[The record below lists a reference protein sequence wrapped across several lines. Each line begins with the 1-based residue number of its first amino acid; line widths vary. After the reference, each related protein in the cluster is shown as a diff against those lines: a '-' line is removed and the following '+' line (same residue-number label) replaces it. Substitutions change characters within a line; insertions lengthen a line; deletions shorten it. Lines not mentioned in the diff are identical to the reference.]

1 MSHLSKALRA
11 ASAAALIGG
20 FAFAGTA
27 PATADPNTG
36 NSSDVNTLAGSLA
49 KGYGPNNCKSAD
61 VSGTKELA
69 EFDCAQN
76 PDPNG
81 PAAAVYML
89 FANGT
94 DLAAAFSSNLKD
106 MTQNACGGN
115 VQSPGTWSQNGQTGG
130 QLACGT
136 YQNAA
141 VILWTTD
148 SKNVLGHLRAS
159 GTDIGSLYKWWQTN
173 T

>member
-20 FAFAGTA
+20 FALAGTA
-27 PATADPNTG
+27 PANADPNTG
-36 NSSDVNTLAGSLA
+36 SASDINTLAGMLA
-49 KGYGPNNCKSAD
+49 KGYGPNNCKSGD

-69 EFDCAQN
+69 EFDCGQN

-89 FANGT
+89 FGNST
-94 DLAAAFSSNLKD
+94 DLSAAYSANLKD
-106 MTQNACGGN
+106 MSFNNCGGS

-130 QLACGT
+130 QVACGS
-136 YQNAA
+136 YQGAA

-148 SKNVLGHLRAS
+148 SKNMLGHLRGS
-159 GTDIGSLYKWWQTN
+159 STDIGPLYKWWQSN

>member
-11 ASAAALIGG
+11 ASAAAIMGG
-20 FAFAGTA
+20 FAFAGAA
-27 PATADPNTG
+27 PATADTG
-36 NSSDVNTLAGSLA
+36 NASDVNTLAGSLA

-61 VSGTKELA
+61 ISGTKELA
-69 EFDCAQN
+69 EFNCGQN
-76 PDPNG
+76 PDSSG

-89 FANGT
+89 FGSNT
-94 DLAAAFSSNLKD
+94 DLNAAFTSNLKD
-106 MTQNACGGN
+106 MAQTACGGN
-115 VQSPGTWSQNGQTGG
+115 MQSPGTWTQNGQTGG

-136 YQNAA
+136 YSGAA

-159 GTDIGSLYKWWQTN
+159 STDIGPLYKWWQTN

>member
-1 MSHLSKALRA
+1 MSHLSNALRA

-20 FAFAGTA
+20 FAIVGAA

-36 NSSDVNTLAGSLA
+36 SSADINTLAALLA
-49 KGYGPNNCKSAD
+49 KGYGPNNCKSGD
-61 VSGTKELA
+61 ISGTKELA
-69 EFDCAQN
+69 EFDCGQN

-89 FANGT
+89 FGSGT
-94 DLAAAFSSNLKD
+94 DLSSAFSANLKD
-106 MTQNACGGN
+106 MTFNNCGADI
-115 VQSPGTWSQNGQTGG
+115 QSPGTWSQNGQTGG
-130 QLACGT
+130 QVACGS
-136 YQNAA
+136 YQGAA

-148 SKNVLGHLRAS
+148 SKNMLGHLRGS
-159 GTDIGSLYKWWQTN
+159 STDIGPLYKWWQAN